1 MNNLEIKV
9 EYIPGVTRYF
19 SRTENILNYGFSHPK
34 VKPGML
40 KLIDLLTPYVT
51 IFSYY
56 PSSEII
62 YQHIVNAQRQHN
74 VGPMSEYARITLLMR
89 KALEAHF
96 INDHALVLDLTE

>member
-40 KLIDLLTPYVT
+40 KLIDLLKPYVA
-51 IFSYY
+51 IFDYY

-62 YQHIVNAQRQHN
+62 YQRIVNAQRQHN
-74 VGPMSEYARITLLMR
+74 VGPMSEYTRITRLMQE
-89 KALEAHF
+89 ALEAHF
-96 INDHALVLDLTE
+96 VKDHVLVLDLTE